1 MIEQKDG
8 GIFLRPVEWV
18 DKNQKYF
25 WTEEWQKKMRARQ
38 EALENGEYETFK
50 SMEDVINDLEDLV
63 NASRNKNKTV

>member
-1 MIEQKDG
+1 M
-8 GIFLRPVEWV
+8 RPVEWV